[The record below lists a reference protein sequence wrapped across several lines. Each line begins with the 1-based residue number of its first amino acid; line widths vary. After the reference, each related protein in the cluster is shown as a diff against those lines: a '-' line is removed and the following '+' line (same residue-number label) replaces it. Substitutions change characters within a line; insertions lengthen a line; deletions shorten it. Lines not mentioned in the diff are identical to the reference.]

1 MLKITQNHV
10 IRPYICYTYT
20 IRRKDI
26 MKKIFKLAVCLLTV
40 VGLSACGGAST
51 EKQEAV
57 VKSFFD
63 YLKAG
68 DIEKLST
75 VCTEDNSDVDD
86 LVSMM
91 ASFEEFQDVATYGQ
105 TFVDEANKFIDSAF
119 QNYVTSYEINSVEED
134 GDNYLV
140 IVDVKMKDYDNID
153 LSSETNDIVEK
164 YQTEHLSELQEIYL
178 SQGEQAMMEKIFGD
192 MATEIFGAMTKEME
206 GAKDI
211 DTQLRFTLVPNEDNW
226 LISKIEQK
234 SE

>member
-1 MLKITQNHV
+1 MDKNLW
-10 IRPYICYTYT
+10 
-20 IRRKDI
+20 
-26 MKKIFKLAVCLLTV
+26 MKPI
-40 VGLSACGGAST
+40 
-51 EKQEAV
+51 
-57 VKSFFD
+57 
-63 YLKAG
+63 
-68 DIEKLST
+68 
-75 VCTEDNSDVDD
+75 N
-86 LVSMM
+86 
-91 ASFEEFQDVATYGQ
+91 
-105 TFVDEANKFIDSAF
+105 FIDSAF

>member
-1 MLKITQNHV
+1 
-10 IRPYICYTYT
+10 
-20 IRRKDI
+20 
-26 MKKIFKLAVCLLTV
+26 
-40 VGLSACGGAST
+40 
-51 EKQEAV
+51 
-57 VKSFFD
+57 
-63 YLKAG
+63 
-68 DIEKLST
+68 
-75 VCTEDNSDVDD
+75 
-86 LVSMM
+86 MM
-91 ASFEEFQDVATYGQ
+91 ASFEELQDVATYGQ

-140 IVDVKMKDYDNID
+140 IVDAKMKDYNNID
-153 LSSETNDIVEK
+153 LNSETNDIIEN

>member
-1 MLKITQNHV
+1 
-10 IRPYICYTYT
+10 
-20 IRRKDI
+20 
-26 MKKIFKLAVCLLTV
+26 MKKFFKVAVCLLMAMGIV
-40 VGLSACGGAST
+40 ACGEAST

-57 VKSFFD
+57 VTNFFE

-68 DIEKLST
+68 DVDKIAT
-75 VCTEDNSDVDD
+75 ICTDDNSDVDD
-86 LVSMM
+86 LLSITE
-91 ASFEEFQDVATYGQ
+91 SFEELQDVETYGQ

-140 IVDVKMKDYDNID
+140 IVDAKMKDYDNID
-153 LSSETNDIVEK
+153 LNSETNDIVEN
-164 YQTEHLSELQEIYL
+164 YQTEHFSELQEIYL

-206 GAKDI
+206 EAKDI

-234 SE
+234 

>member
-1 MLKITQNHV
+1 
-10 IRPYICYTYT
+10 
-20 IRRKDI
+20 
-26 MKKIFKLAVCLLTV
+26 MKPI
-40 VGLSACGGAST
+40 
-51 EKQEAV
+51 
-57 VKSFFD
+57 
-63 YLKAG
+63 
-68 DIEKLST
+68 
-75 VCTEDNSDVDD
+75 N
-86 LVSMM
+86 
-91 ASFEEFQDVATYGQ
+91 
-105 TFVDEANKFIDSAF
+105 FIDSAF

>member
-1 MLKITQNHV
+1 M
-10 IRPYICYTYT
+10 R
-20 IRRKDI
+20 
-26 MKKIFKLAVCLLTV
+26 
-40 VGLSACGGAST
+40 AS
-51 EKQEAV
+51 
-57 VKSFFD
+57 
-63 YLKAG
+63 L
-68 DIEKLST
+68 
-75 VCTEDNSDVDD
+75 
-86 LVSMM
+86 
-91 ASFEEFQDVATYGQ
+91 EEFQDVATDGQ
-105 TFVDEANKFIDSAF
+105 KFVDEANKFIDSAF

-192 MATEIFGAMTKEME
+192 LATEIFGAMTKEME
-206 GAKDI
+206 VAKNI